1 MSLVHA
7 GAPLLESLL
16 VHVEVAV
23 LQYWSELQP
32 FLVAVPQAPAP
43 LHADVMTPVQSVAHV
58 LGQATS
64 DAGYTQSVCVPSHFI
79 VPQVPEPLHA
89 VRGVVTDL
97 QVPGVCLH
105 DWQLPV
111 HCMLQQ

>member
-7 GAPLLESLL
+7 DEPLDGSLP
-16 VHVEVAV
+16 VQVEVAV

-32 FLVAVPQAPAP
+32 FLVAVPHAPAP
-43 LHADVMTPVQSVAHV
+43 LHAEVMTPVQSVAQL

-64 DAGYTQSVCVPSHFI
+64 EAGYEQSGCVPSHFI

-89 VRGVVTDL
+89 TRGVVTDL

>member
-7 GAPLLESLL
+7 DEPLVGSLL
-16 VHVEVAV
+16 VQVEVAV

-32 FLVAVPQAPAP
+32 FLVAVPQAPVP
-43 LHADVMTPVQSVAHV
+43 LHAEVMTPVKSVEHV

-64 DAGYTQSVCVPSHFI
+64 DAGYTQSGCVPSHFM
-79 VPQVPEPLHA
+79 VPQVPEPVHA